1 MSVEKVNLAEKFES
15 FEDHWHPR
23 IVGRLNG
30 QEVKI
35 ARLKGEF
42 VMHKHD
48 DEDEMFLVISGRL
61 KMELEDK
68 VLQLEEGE
76 FVIIPKGV
84 LHRPVADEEV
94 KVMLFEPEGTVNTGN
109 TDGNLTR
116 KTIEEI

>member
-1 MSVEKVNLAEKFES
+1 MPIEKVNLAEKFDS
-15 FEDHWHPR
+15 FKDHWHPR

-35 ARLKGEF
+35 VRLKGPF

-48 DEDEMFLVISGRL
+48 TEDEMFLVISGLL
-61 KMELEDK
+61 KMKLEDK
-68 VLQLEEGE
+68 TLQLKEGE

-84 LHRPVADEEV
+84 LHCPIADEEV

-109 TDGNLTR
+109 IEGDFTK